1 MAHLYSAC
9 VLVHTA
15 TAVLNKE
22 SVFKCMTINKCEDA
36 TFLIDL
42 KNEFRFPNSN
52 SNASCFVLV
61 GKLRCFCVFYFTLV
75 SIYCLS

>member
-1 MAHLYSAC
+1 MICLHSAR
-9 VLVHTA
+9 VLRHIA

-22 SVFKCMTINKCEDA
+22 CVFKCMTINKREDA

-42 KNEFRFPNSN
+42 KNEFRFPTSN

-61 GKLRCFCVFYFTLV
+61 CKLRCF
-75 SIYCLS
+75 